1 MHRTLSAWLVIT
13 LASTVSAQATP
24 APTDPL
30 VAARSRLQA
39 ALAKTAATPDTAFT
53 AKWAEDGKK
62 KDAGGA
68 FVLGPNSST
77 AAGAATGSW
86 HPGLVAIQFD
96 GDTKDEL
103 LTAGRRTIAKAGETE
118 WALRRGRYADGNSLD
133 FAPDPE
139 QLLEQLASW
148 ELAVVR
154 RDTGS
159 LDDRPMEVLTVT
171 LNPDQVAA
179 LAWSGLVPGAIGGGG
194 SNPFAIMVAMQ
205 QGGQRPA
212 APTPT
217 GTVDLVITLD
227 PATSQVHQLQ
237 FRSWNKQD
245 QMVAGGRVMVF
256 RQAGGQVQ
264 IGGNDEDDEEEAEA
278 AAKEGAGKADAPLQY
293 ENGLPVR
300 PRKKTT
306 VMDFTLRLQNHG
318 KASQPALP
326 DKAKQLLRL

>member
-1 MHRTLSAWLVIT
+1 MHRTLSVWLAIT
-13 LASTVSAQATP
+13 LASTVSAQGAA

-30 VAARSRLQA
+30 VAARTRLQA

-68 FVLGPNSST
+68 FVIGPNSGST
-77 AAGAATGSW
+77 AGAATGSW

-103 LTAGRRTIAKAGETE
+103 LVAGRRTIARAGETE
-118 WALRRGRYADGNSLD
+118 WALRRGRFADGNSID
-133 FAPDPE
+133 FTPDPE
-139 QLLEQLASW
+139 QLLEQLAGW

-154 RDTGS
+154 RDAGS
-159 LDDRPMEVLTVT
+159 LDDRPMELLTIA
-171 LNPDQVAA
+171 LNADQVAA
-179 LAWSGLVPGAIGGGG
+179 LAWSGLVPGAIGGAGG
-194 SNPFAIMVAMQ
+194 GNPFAIMIAMQ
-205 QGGQRPA
+205 QGGQRQA
-212 APTPT
+212 APAPT
-217 GTVDLVITLD
+217 ATVDLVITLD
-227 PATSQVHQLQ
+227 PATSQIHQLQ

-245 QMVAGGRVMVF
+245 QMVAGGRVVVF
-256 RQAGGQVQ
+256 RQAGGQVN
-264 IGGNDEDDEEEAEA
+264 IGGNDEDDEEEAEDAEKEA
-278 AAKEGAGKADAPLQY
+278 AKADAPLQY

-318 KASQPALP
+318 KAPAAELTAEQ
-326 DKAKQLLRL
+326 KRLLKV